1 MLMKKIVEIVYPY
14 VVSLVVLFLF
24 IKFDKNL
31 YQSTNI
37 NSALEAVI
45 TVSSLII
52 GFLGAILPI
61 IMSMKNDSKLVKYV
75 FERDKDRLFL
85 KYIKQTLIVG
95 ILVIVFAVTIYFRY
109 QYAGTWYEARCI
121 SILAYVLSCFL
132 LCTYRCLSNMLNLI
146 FTKDT
151 DLQTAKESF
160 SNKTLREIEFEKK
173 CISTE
178 DEINREED

>member
-1 MLMKKIVEIVYPY
+1 MFMKKIIEMVYPY
-14 VVSLVVLFLF
+14 VVSFVVLFLF

-31 YQSTNI
+31 YQSANI

-95 ILVIVFAVTIYFRY
+95 ILVIVLAVTVYFRD
-109 QYAGTWYEARCI
+109 QYAGTWYEERCI
-121 SILAYVLSCFL
+121 SILAYVLSSFL

-146 FTKDT
+146 FTNDT
-151 DLQTAKESF
+151 DLQTSKEAF
-160 SNKTLREIEFEKK
+160 ANKTAREIKFENR
-173 CISTE
+173 CNTIE
-178 DEINREED
+178 DEMNRED